1 MQSWGTDSKL
11 QIRRTDAY
19 PSKSGVLGMVLCAMG
34 VPRDKAPEAVKPL
47 AELMMGVRIDR
58 PGISDWDY
66 HTAGAGV
73 GIRQASGGVK
83 RTATTGEV
91 ETLLSR
97 RQYLLDASFLVA
109 LHGNES
115 VIEDVA
121 KALQSPKWPIFLGR
135 KCCIPSERVFD
146 HTESFEDVRAALE
159 SVPFFTDHNVKEGD
173 LEEVDALI
181 EHAAGT
187 QRPQGAIL
195 VHDVPRTLRYPSH
208 GPRFIVP
215 TILSVPLRQREH
227 TKRISKRRR
236 VDYTS
241 TQWKKIRK
249 ERLEYDNGLCVFCK
263 APAKEVHHVTYENVG
278 NESVADLRSL
288 CSVCHDACT
297 QLEYGKDMKQRR
309 VDPADKNQRE
319 VILNQVNRILAERRV
334 GRRKAILE
342 MSRKG
347 SDFLTNAPG

>member
-1 MQSWGTDSKL
+1 MRL
-11 QIRRTDAY
+11 
-19 PSKSGVLGMVLCAMG
+19 
-34 VPRDKAPEAVKPL
+34 APN
-47 AELMMGVRIDR
+47 DR
-58 PGISDWDY
+58 
-66 HTAGAGV
+66 
-73 GIRQASGGVK
+73 
-83 RTATTGEV
+83 
-91 ETLLSR
+91 
-97 RQYLLDASFLVA
+97 
-109 LHGNES
+109 
-115 VIEDVA
+115 
-121 KALQSPKWPIFLGR
+121 
-135 KCCIPSERVFD
+135 
-146 HTESFEDVRAALE
+146 
-159 SVPFFTDHNVKEGD
+159 KE
-173 LEEVDALI
+173 
-181 EHAAGT
+181 
-187 QRPQGAIL
+187 IL